1 NKKLTGLT
9 VVKKHFLKFYF
20 TGSSGHPNFPQ
31 FEVVAE
37 VDGSLVAYCNR
48 TDFRLTH
55 DWVKK
60 ILDDDVELATW
71 FKKECF
77 HSLPNIF
84 QARIS
89 ELKQRLKQPE
99 GTVASFI
106 WMYSCDWETET
117 GESTGFLQYGYNGED
132 FLALDIERDSWI
144 ALKQQAI
151 PTKLAWDTD
160 KARLHHSM
168 TFTSQWCPDW
178 LKRSLHYGRNFL
190 MRPELP
196 TLSLLQR
203 SPSDPVSCHATGFYP
218 EKARL
223 FWRKDGEEIH
233 QFMNHEEILPNNDGT
248 FQMSADLDVSSVSA
262 ADWWRYDC
270 VFQLLDAEVK
280 IIHRLDEA
288 VIKTNKMNPGNI
300 AIFITIVGMFCA
312 FIALVI
318 IYLFIKRKKGEHFY
332 LVVFDII
339 SCFPDSCFK
348 ISIFAQY

>member
-1 NKKLTGLT
+1 MCLIFIFSVLKE
-9 VVKKHFLKFYF
+9 KHFLKFYF

-99 GTVASFI
+99 GTV
-106 WMYSCDWETET
+106 
-117 GESTGFLQYGYNGED
+117 STGFLQYGYNGED

-190 MRPELP
+190 MRPGNM
-196 TLSLLQR
+196 TR
-203 SPSDPVSCHATGFYP
+203 SSFKLYHRVICHATGFYP

-248 FQMSADLDVSSVSA
+248 FQMSADLDVSSVKA
-262 ADWWRYDC
+262 ERTFEN
-270 VFQLLDAEVK
+270 VLLHTCNVGTGLK
-280 IIHRLDEA
+280 KLPQSQRLFLICG
-288 VIKTNKMNPGNI
+288 VINR
-300 AIFITIVGMFCA
+300 FEQ
-312 FIALVI
+312 
-318 IYLFIKRKKGEHFY
+318 KRKSSFT
-332 LVVFDII
+332 
-339 SCFPDSCFK
+339 S
-348 ISIFAQY
+348 